1 MGAFAKAWET
11 LKALPEQQQFTDL
24 PALGEGFER
33 QVPAAQHRVGTVHP
47 SIIGMLQRHQNAEM
61 PGYSTIPKMFTEP
74 SLENNP
80 RLLLPHRA
88 KPAVLRTTGTS
99 ESNPAGRGMIQAHIG
114 RTGMPSRDHEL
125 YSGEYGQSPQF
136 VTSMPS
142 YRGVPDYEGR
152 ISVGGDTVQ
161 GRLESQVPYPRAS
174 GIQTPKGSQQAMI
187 DELYRKDPD
196 AAARMF
202 GTQHSESDV
211 PFLQSPFHY

>member
-24 PALGEGFER
+24 PALGEGFE
-33 QVPAAQHRVGTVHP
+33 QPNPVAQHRVGTVHP

-136 VTSMPS
+136 LTSLPS
-142 YRGVPDYEGR
+142 YQGASNYEGE
-152 ISVGGDTVQ
+152 TVR
-161 GRLESQVPYPRAS
+161 GRLESQVPYPYAS
-174 GIQTPKGSQQAMI
+174 GDQTPKGSPQAMI
-187 DELYRKDPD
+187 DQLYRKDPD

-211 PFLQSPFHY
+211 PFFQSPYHY